1 MLKEERGKLPVI
13 SMTEKMDDVSSLL
26 AQSMVGILAMDAVRR
41 ISMET
46 LADSFI

>member
-13 SMTEKMDDVSSLL
+13 SMTEKMDDVFSLL

-41 ISMET
+41 TPMET